1 VQRNLITERLDG
13 LVHLSGEVQDLL
25 SVEEAGYASKR
36 DEVGAIQYNF
46 RQDSPFPVLCFRP
59 YHPVTNFR

>member
-1 VQRNLITERLDG
+1 VQRNVITERLDG
-13 LVHLSGEVQDLL
+13 FVHLSSEVQDLL

-46 RQDSPFPVLCFRP
+46 RQDSPFPVLCF
-59 YHPVTNFR
+59 